1 MSMPKFGLP
10 KFGLPEI
17 GRPGPSRPH
26 LRGPLVTVLAIGL
39 LPLLAACGGE
49 SSDSASTN
57 GSSGGSSATTTTT
70 ADGAVQ
76 LTVPDGVDD
85 ATKQEYIQENAIA
98 VCMKKQGFTYTPHV
112 RTSAAA
118 DPLAAVDGED
128 YARAKQFR
136 EKYGF
141 GYYAGAVYPNDADVP
156 FSKAATAERTT
167 PTDHD
172 EDGLTDAQK
181 KAYDTALTGPPAK
194 SKAEEKIGGCSEVG
208 RAAAHGP
215 ALSAAAE
222 KDAEQARDD
231 QNHANGLALNGDPQ
245 LVQLAQQ
252 FASCLTGQGITVSTT
267 QPTGM
272 VSMVRL
278 DISRQL
284 PENFMSLSKDKALP
298 LLNKDIGVALKDLE
312 CGKKFRAAYFPEEKA
327 KPYYGENG

>member
-1 MSMPKFGLP
+1 MSMPT
-10 KFGLPEI
+10 FGLPEI
-17 GRPGPSRPH
+17 SGPR
-26 LRGPLVTVLAIGL
+26 LRGPLITALAVAL
-39 LPLLAACGGE
+39 VPLLAGCGGGK
-49 SSDSASTN
+49 STAAS
-57 GSSGGSSATTTTT
+57 GSSGGSGGATTTT
-70 ADGAVQ
+70 AGGAVQ
-76 LTVPDGVDD
+76 LTVPDGVDE

-112 RTSAAA
+112 RTSDTA

-136 EKYGF
+136 QKYGF
-141 GYYAGAVYPNDADVP
+141 GYYAGAVYPNDPDVP
-156 FSKAATAERTT
+156 YSKAAQAERTA
-167 PTDHD
+167 PADHD
-172 EDGLTDAQK
+172 MDGLTDAQK
-181 KAYDTALTGPPAK
+181 KAYDIALSGPPAK
-194 SKAEEKIGGCSEVG
+194 TKAEEKPGGCSETG
-208 RAAAHGP
+208 RVAAHGP
-215 ALSAAAE
+215 ALGAAAE
-222 KDAEQARDD
+222 KDAEKARDE

-284 PENFMSLSKDKALP
+284 PESFMSLSKDKALP

-312 CGKKFRAAYFPEEKA
+312 CGKKFRAAYFPKEKA